1 MASRSGGS
9 GTSTLRCEG
18 SSRPRAVAAAPIAV
32 MSNGR
37 REEGRGGRDGRLAD
51 DGASLPC
58 SRSSARR
65 AAAWADAAGLGRVAG
80 LSSFAVADAEVD
92 EIDRTV
98 GVRMVRRLETAR
110 PDMAASAGSGRGKP
124 FGGGGGGGGG
134 NMLGRVT
141 GTSRT
146 IALREYVVTSSARFS
161 PTLAILMF
169 LTKRSQFG
177 LARTRSKS
185 LAADESPASIA
196 I

>member
-1 MASRSGGS
+1 M
-9 GTSTLRCEG
+9 
-18 SSRPRAVAAAPIAV
+18 AAAPIAV

-65 AAAWADAAGLGRVAG
+65 AAAWADAAGLGCVAG

-92 EIDRTV
+92 EIDRIHAEVDEIDRTV
-98 GVRMVRRLETAR
+98 GVPMVRRLETAR

-134 NMLGRVT
+134 NMVGRVT